1 MMGYKSPNEK
11 LNIASIGA
19 GGKAA
24 SDIMGRSSEN
34 IVALCDPDAKR
45 AAAMFKKYEAAPK
58 YTDFRKMLDKED
70 KNIDAVI
77 VAIPDFQGEVQWT
90 SSALEDASLRLVI
103 QAASLVVTDD
113 ISTKDREEIERRMH
127 DEVLDADSFPEII
140 YECPRVSSVQ
150 KLGEGLYSVSFA
162 GELDLH
168 GITRS
173 QSLAARVTLNGDRLR
188 SAGEF
193 SIRQSDYEIRP
204 VSAAGGTVKL
214 KDELKL
220 SFDISARKQE

>member
-1 MMGYKSPNEK
+1 LSTVGTPQAIKVRYLIDPKGSTFTVRAFAIGMFSAFGHSPT
-11 LNIASIGA
+11 I
-19 GGKAA
+19 
-24 SDIMGRSSEN
+24 
-34 IVALCDPDAKR
+34 
-45 AAAMFKKYEAAPK
+45 
-58 YTDFRKMLDKED
+58 
-70 KNIDAVI
+70 
-77 VAIPDFQGEVQWT
+77 AIPDLQGEIQFASDT
-90 SSALEDASLRLVI
+90 LEDASLRILI

-127 DEVLDADSFPEII
+127 NEVLDADSFPEII

-150 KLGEGLYSVSFA
+150 KLGEGLYSVSFD

-173 QSLAARVTLNGDRLR
+173 QPLAARVTLKGDRLR